1 MTVVPANHRRSQRLF
16 IQIPVVLEGKLA
28 DKSEFSEKAQTVV
41 VNAHGALVESGFL
54 LESGQH
60 VLLRNARTNEKI
72 VSEVKLVTPG
82 ESEKYNVALEFVS
95 PNYEF
100 WHITFP
106 PEDWLANRLSSS
118 KKP

>member
-1 MTVVPANHRRSQRLF
+1 
-16 IQIPVVLEGKLA
+16 
-28 DKSEFSEKAQTVV
+28 VV

-72 VSEVKLVTPG
+72 ASEVKLVAPG
-82 ESEKYNVALEFVS
+82 ESEKYKYNVALEFVS
-95 PNYEF
+95 PNSGF

-106 PEDWLANRLSSS
+106 LEDWLAYRLSSR